1 MIQVETIANIYRFS
15 FEHLA
20 PVMPPLAVHDELV
33 PVDILKGKRDSHD
46 VIFRHFALL
55 FAKFAHED
63 QKEWKSKRHSI
74 FHV

>member
-1 MIQVETIANIYRFS
+1 
-15 FEHLA
+15 
-20 PVMPPLAVHDELV
+20 MPPLAVHDELV